1 MKKWVLRGC
10 KTPYNEIVKTSKELN
25 IPIIIGQLLAVRG
38 YDTKEK
44 IQRYFN
50 ISMSEL
56 HTPDLMK
63 DMDKG
68 CRILI
73 DAINSGKKIAVFG
86 DYDADG
92 ITSTSILMLA
102 IKRLGGTARFYI
114 PARETEGYGLN
125 NQAVRDLADQGVEVL
140 LTCDNGISA
149 FEQVKLAKE
158 LGMTVVI
165 ADHHEV
171 PFEMIDDKINYILP
185 QADAIINPKQ
195 ADCEYPFKSLCA
207 GAIAFKITEHLYR
220 LADKDWSVDG
230 KEYLSLAIV
239 ATICDIMD
247 LTDENRI
254 MVKYG
259 LSVINETPNL
269 GLKAL
274 LAVNDLLD
282 NKIGTYHIGFIIGP
296 CINASGR
303 LELADIAVNLFLSE
317 SEEQANALAKK
328 LVELNNSRKNLSN
341 EGVEL
346 VKATIESEELYN
358 DKVILVHQPDLHES
372 IAGIVSGRIKEIY
385 YRPTFV
391 FASNKEVIRGSG
403 RSIEGYNMFEAL
415 VECSHLLDIF
425 GGHPMAA
432 GLSLKKENFLQLR
445 EELNENCKLDIAD
458 MVPTSYIDLRMPV
471 EKASLGLAKMLSRL
485 EPFGKG
491 NAIPMFGDKDLSVNR
506 IQLLGSDKQIVKIF
520 FDDRRGKGLISGILF
535 RKKDE
540 FEKMIVDA
548 GGNELWNDL
557 LEGNPNRLSLDII
570 YTVEINNFNNN
581 QYLQLQIKDF
591 RLHSNIKEE
600 N

>member
-10 KTPYNEIVKTSKELN
+10 KTPYKEIVKNSKDLN
-25 IPIIIGQLLAVRG
+25 IPVIIGQLLAVRG

-44 IQRYFN
+44 IQKYFDVS
-50 ISMSEL
+50 ISAIHDPAM
-56 HTPDLMK
+56 MK

-68 CRILI
+68 CRIILQ
-73 DAINSGKKIAVFG
+73 AIKERKKIAVFG

-102 IKRLGGTARFYI
+102 IRRLGGTVRYYI

-125 NQAVRDLADQGVEVL
+125 NNAVKELADEGIELL

-149 FEQVKLAKE
+149 FEQVELAKR

-171 PFEMIDDKINYILP
+171 PFEIKDGVTKYILP

-195 ADCEYPFKSLCA
+195 VDCQYPFKCLCA
-207 GAIAFKITEHLYR
+207 GTIAYKMTQYLYR
-220 LADKDWSVDG
+220 LVGKDWAKDG
-230 KEYLSLAIV
+230 EEYLSLAIV
-239 ATICDIMD
+239 ATVCDIMD

-254 MVKYG
+254 MLKHG
-259 LSVINETPNL
+259 LKIINQTPNIGLRALLSVN
-269 GLKAL
+269 GLLEKT
-274 LAVNDLLD
+274 
-282 NKIGTYHIGFIIGP
+282 IGTYQIGFIIGP

-317 SEEQANALAKK
+317 SEEQAMALAKQ
-328 LVELNNSRKNLSN
+328 LVDLNNSRKSLSN
-341 EGVEL
+341 EGVEM
-346 VKATIESEELYN
+346 VKKTIEQEHLYD
-358 DKVILVHQPDLHES
+358 DKVILVYQPNLHES

-391 FASNKEVIRGSG
+391 FASNKEIIRGSG

-432 GLSLKKENFLQLR
+432 GLSLKKENFLKLR
-445 EELNENCKLDIAD
+445 KELNENCKLDVSD
-458 MVPTSYIDLRMPV
+458 MVPVTYIDLRMPL
-471 EKASLGLAKMLSRL
+471 ERASLGLAKMITKL

-491 NAIPMFGDKDLSVNR
+491 NSMPLFGDKDLSVNR
-506 IQLLGSDKQIVKIF
+506 IQLLGSDNNIIKIF
-520 FDDRRGKGLISGILF
+520 FDDRRGKGLISSILF

-540 FEKMIVDA
+540 FQQMVYDF
-548 GGNELWNDL
+548 GGESLWNDL
-557 LEGNPNRLSLDII
+557 LKGNTNILNIDII
-570 YTVEINNFNNN
+570 YTIEINNFNNN
-581 QYLQLQIKDF
+581 KYLQIQIKDF
-591 RLHSNIKEE
+591 RLHNKH
-600 N
+600 

>member
-10 KTPYNEIVKTSKELN
+10 KTPYKEIVKNSKDLN
-25 IPIIIGQLLAVRG
+25 IPVIIGQLLAVRG

-44 IQRYFN
+44 IQKYFN
-50 ISMSEL
+50 VSISAIHDPAM
-56 HTPDLMK
+56 MK

-68 CRILI
+68 CRIILQ
-73 DAINSGKKIAVFG
+73 AIKERKKIAVFG

-102 IKRLGGTARFYI
+102 IRRLGGIVRYYI

-125 NQAVRDLADQGVEVL
+125 NNAVKELADEGIELL

-149 FEQVKLAKE
+149 FEQVELAKR

-171 PFEMIDDKINYILP
+171 PFEIKDGATKYILP

-195 ADCEYPFKSLCA
+195 VDCQYPFKCLCA
-207 GAIAFKITEHLYR
+207 GTIAYKMTQYLYR
-220 LADKDWSVDG
+220 LVGKDWAKDG
-230 KEYLSLAIV
+230 EEYLSLAIV
-239 ATICDIMD
+239 ATVCDIMD

-254 MVKYG
+254 MLKHG
-259 LSVINETPNL
+259 LKIINQTPNIGLRALLSVN
-269 GLKAL
+269 GLLEKT
-274 LAVNDLLD
+274 
-282 NKIGTYHIGFIIGP
+282 IGTYQIGFIIGP

-317 SEEQANALAKK
+317 SEEQAMALAKQ
-328 LVELNNSRKNLSN
+328 LVDLNNSRKSLSN
-341 EGVEL
+341 EGVEM
-346 VKATIESEELYN
+346 VKKTIEQEHLYD
-358 DKVILVHQPDLHES
+358 DKVILVYQPNLHES

-391 FASNKEVIRGSG
+391 FASNKEIIRGSG

-432 GLSLKKENFLQLR
+432 GLSLKKENFLKLR
-445 EELNENCKLDIAD
+445 KELNENCKLDVSD
-458 MVPTSYIDLRMPV
+458 MVPVTYIDLRMPL
-471 EKASLGLAKMLSRL
+471 ERASLGLAKMITKL

-491 NAIPMFGDKDLSVNR
+491 NSMPLFGDKDLSVNR
-506 IQLLGSDKQIVKIF
+506 IQLLGSENNIIKIF
-520 FDDRRGKGLISGILF
+520 FDDRRGKGLISSILF

-540 FEKMIVDA
+540 FQQMVYDF
-548 GGNELWNDL
+548 GGESLWNDL
-557 LEGNPNRLSLDII
+557 LKGNTNILNIDII
-570 YTVEINNFNNN
+570 YTIEINNFNNN
-581 QYLQLQIKDF
+581 KYLQIQIKDF
-591 RLHSNIKEE
+591 RLHNQH
-600 N
+600 

>member
-10 KTPYNEIVKTSKELN
+10 KTPYKEIVKTSKELN
-25 IPIIIGQLLAVRG
+25 IPVIIGQLLAVRG

-50 ISMSEL
+50 VSMSEL
-56 HTPDLMK
+56 HDPVLMK

-68 CRILI
+68 CKILLQ
-73 DAINSGKKIAVFG
+73 AIKEGKKIAVFG

-102 IKRLGGTARFYI
+102 ITRLGGIARYYI

-125 NQAVRDLADQGVEVL
+125 NQAVKDLAEEGIELL

-149 FEQVKLAKE
+149 FEQVELAKK

-171 PFEMIDDKINYILP
+171 PFEIENGEIKYILP
-185 QADAIINPKQ
+185 CADAIINPKQ
-195 ADCEYPFKSLCA
+195 ADCSYPFKCLCA
-207 GAIAFKITEHLYR
+207 GTIAYKLTQYLYM
-220 LADKDWSVDG
+220 LAGKDWSADG
-230 KEYLSLAIV
+230 EEYLSLSIV

-259 LSVINETPNL
+259 LSAINKTSNL
-269 GLKAL
+269 GLRAL
-274 LAVNDLLD
+274 LNVNGLLE
-282 NKIGTYHIGFIIGP
+282 KEIGTYQIGFIIGP

-303 LELADIAVNLFLSE
+303 LELADIAVNLFLAD
-317 SEEQANALAKK
+317 SEEQAVKLAKQ
-328 LVELNNSRKNLSN
+328 LVDLNNSRKNLSN
-341 EGVEL
+341 EGVEM
-346 VKATIESEELYN
+346 VKKTIEADQLYN
-358 DKVILVHQPDLHES
+358 NKVILVHQPDLHES
-372 IAGIVSGRIKEIY
+372 IAGIVSGRIKEMY

-391 FASNKEVIRGSG
+391 FASNKDIIRGSG

-432 GLSLKKENFLQLR
+432 GLSLKKENFSQLR
-445 EELNENCKLDIAD
+445 KELNDNCKLDIAD
-458 MVPTSYIDLRMPV
+458 MVPTTYIDLRMPV
-471 EKASLGLAKMLSRL
+471 ERASLGLAKMLSKL

-491 NAIPMFGDKDLSVNR
+491 NAIPLFGDKDLSVNR
-506 IQLLGSDKQIVKIF
+506 IQLLGSDNNIVKIF
-520 FDDRRGKGLISGILF
+520 FDDRRGKGLISSILF

-540 FEKMIVDA
+540 FQQMVFDC
-548 GGNELWNDL
+548 GGETLWEDL
-557 LEGNPNRLSLDII
+557 LKGNNNLLNIDII
-570 YTVEINNFNNN
+570 YTVEINNFN
-581 QYLQLQIKDF
+581 
-591 RLHSNIKEE
+591 
-600 N
+600 

>member
-10 KTPYNEIVKTSKELN
+10 KTPYNEIVKISKELN

-38 YDTKEK
+38 YDSKEK
-44 IQRYFN
+44 IQKYFN
-50 ISMSEL
+50 ASMSRL
-56 HTPDLMK
+56 HEPEMMK
-63 DMDKG
+63 DMHKG
-68 CRILI
+68 CEILLS
-73 DAINSGKKIAVFG
+73 AIKDGKKIAVFG

-102 IKRLGGTARFYI
+102 IKRLGGVARYYI

-125 NQAVRDLADQGVEVL
+125 NQAVKDLAAEGVEVL

-149 FEQVKLAKE
+149 FEQVELAKN

-171 PFEMIDDKINYILP
+171 PFEMVGDEVKYILP
-185 QADAIINPKQ
+185 NADAIINPKQ

-207 GAIAFKITEHLYR
+207 GVIAYKLTQHLYK
-220 LADKDWSVDG
+220 LAGKDWSADG
-230 KEYLSLAIV
+230 EEYLSLAIV
-239 ATICDIMD
+239 ATVCDIMD

-259 LSVINETPNL
+259 LSVINNTPNL

-274 LAVNDLLD
+274 LAVNDLL
-282 NKIGTYHIGFIIGP
+282 NSKIGTYHIGFIIGP

-303 LELADIAVNLFLSE
+303 LELADIAVNLFLSD
-317 SEEQANALAKK
+317 SEEQAMSLAKK

-346 VKATIESEELYN
+346 VKETIEAEHLYD
-358 DKVILVHQPDLHES
+358 DKVILVYQPDLHES

-391 FASNKEVIRGSG
+391 FASRKDIIRGSG

-432 GLSLKKENFLQLR
+432 GLSLKKENLLQLR
-445 EELNENCKLDIAD
+445 KELNENCRLDISE
-458 MVPTSYIDLRMPV
+458 MVPTTYIDLRMPI
-471 EKASLGLAKMLSRL
+471 EKASLGLAKMISRL

-491 NAIPMFGDKDLSVNR
+491 NAMPLFGDKDLSVNR
-506 IQLLGSDKQIVKIF
+506 IQLLGSDKKIVKVF

-540 FEKMIVDA
+540 FEKMVIEC
-548 GGNELWNDL
+548 GGEALWQDIL
-557 LEGNPNRLSLDII
+557 QGNPNRLSIDII

-591 RLHSNIKEE
+591 RLHCN

>member
-10 KTPYNEIVKTSKELN
+10 KTPYNEIVKISKELN

-38 YDTKEK
+38 YDSKEK
-44 IQRYFN
+44 IQKYFN
-50 ISMSEL
+50 ASMSRL
-56 HTPDLMK
+56 HEPEMMK
-63 DMDKG
+63 DMHKG
-68 CRILI
+68 CEILLS
-73 DAINSGKKIAVFG
+73 AIKDGKKIAVFG

-102 IKRLGGTARFYI
+102 IKRLGGVARYYI

-125 NQAVRDLADQGVEVL
+125 NQAVKDLAAEGVEVL

-149 FEQVKLAKE
+149 FEQVELAKN

-171 PFEMIDDKINYILP
+171 PFEMVGDEVKYILP
-185 QADAIINPKQ
+185 NADAIINPKQ

-207 GAIAFKITEHLYR
+207 GVIAYKLTQHLYK
-220 LADKDWSVDG
+220 LAGKDWSADG
-230 KEYLSLAIV
+230 EEYLSLAIV
-239 ATICDIMD
+239 ATVCDIMD

-259 LSVINETPNL
+259 LSVINNTPNL

-274 LAVNDLLD
+274 LAVNDLL
-282 NKIGTYHIGFIIGP
+282 NSKIGTYHIGFIIGP

-303 LELADIAVNLFLSE
+303 LELADIAVNLFLSD
-317 SEEQANALAKK
+317 SKEQAMSLAKK

-346 VKATIESEELYN
+346 VKETIEAEHLYD
-358 DKVILVHQPDLHES
+358 DKVILVYQPDLHES

-391 FASNKEVIRGSG
+391 FASRKDIIRGSG

-432 GLSLKKENFLQLR
+432 GLSLKKENLLQLR
-445 EELNENCKLDIAD
+445 KELNENCRLDISE
-458 MVPTSYIDLRMPV
+458 MVPTTYIDLRMPI
-471 EKASLGLAKMLSRL
+471 EKASLGLAKMISRL

-491 NAIPMFGDKDLSVNR
+491 NAMPLFGDKDLSVNR
-506 IQLLGSDKQIVKIF
+506 IQLLGSDKKIVKVF

-540 FEKMIVDA
+540 FEKMVIEC
-548 GGNELWNDL
+548 GGEALWQDIL
-557 LEGNPNRLSLDII
+557 QGNPNRLSIDII

-591 RLHSNIKEE
+591 RLHCN